1 MTFSEFILYFT
12 LLPPSFVF
20 FFDIVYLKVLH
31 LSTELCAKE
40 CMLRI
45 YFKIKSSWHHTFF
58 FLIKKVNVTLYMN
71 ICSLNIDLN
80 AEVTLSCSQYL
91 SAFQKFCRH
100 LPIVRSLQVF
110 SQQGL
115 LSQLFILLSLE
126 APPLSPS
133 PSLIDYFS
141 LFLFL
146 NPFSDFQLCLLS
158 DDCTIWFRLR
168 TT

>member
-20 FFDIVYLKVLH
+20 SFDIVYLKVFH

-58 FLIKKVNVTLYMN
+58 FLIKEVNVTLYMS

-91 SAFQKFCRH
+91 SAFQKSCWY

-126 APPLSPS
+126 APPLFPS
-133 PSLIDYFS
+133 PSLIGYFS

-146 NPFSDFQLCLLS
+146 NPYSDFQLCLLS
-158 DDCTIWFRLR
+158 DDCSIWFRLR